1 MGIWR
6 IGPRFGLALVLLSVV
21 CVAGTTRKAEPG
33 QNGGLTQGGQ
43 TQGRQNGPPPR
54 PSPSKPPNRPRPGL
68 VDLLD

>member
-43 TQGRQNGPPPR
+43 TQGPQNGPPP
-54 PSPSKPPNRPRPGL
+54 KAQFL
-68 VDLLD
+68 QAA

>member
-6 IGPRFGLALVLLSVV
+6 IDPRFGLALVLLSVV

-43 TQGRQNGPPPR
+43 HRGRKMVRLRGPVPPSLTVCDR
-54 PSPSKPPNRPRPGL
+54 AL